1 MVCGV
6 ESLTVIKFFFVFP
19 LADKAALDYTDIFQV
34 FAKIKVD

>member
-1 MVCGV
+1 MWCR
-6 ESLTVIKFFFVFP
+6 KFNSDKNFFVFP